1 MSTYLV
7 TGGAGFIGSNI
18 VEELLKRGEE
28 VRVLDNFSTGKR
40 ENIQS
45 ILNAFKSNQTN
56 QINLSRRVL
65 QLLYRDQTNQT
76 NSTNRS
82 PVTDNLEIIEGD
94 IRSYHTVREAVDDV
108 DFILHQAALPSV
120 PRSINDPVTTNE
132 VNVSGTLNV
141 LNAALDAKVKRVVY
155 ASSSSIYGDSEILPK
170 REDMTPNPLSP
181 YAVSKLAGEQYCRV
195 FFQIYGLET
204 VVLRYFNVFG
214 PRQDPTSQYSAVIPK
229 FIKLMAEG
237 KSPPIYGDGE
247 QSRDF
252 TYVSNVVE
260 ANLLAANKKGTAGK
274 VFNIACGMR
283 TTVNNLVEELNKI
296 LESSIQATYTKPRPG
311 EVEHS
316 LADIGKARKLLGY
329 NPSVNFQD
337 GLQKTVKWFTQ

>member
-311 EVEHS
+311 EVKHS